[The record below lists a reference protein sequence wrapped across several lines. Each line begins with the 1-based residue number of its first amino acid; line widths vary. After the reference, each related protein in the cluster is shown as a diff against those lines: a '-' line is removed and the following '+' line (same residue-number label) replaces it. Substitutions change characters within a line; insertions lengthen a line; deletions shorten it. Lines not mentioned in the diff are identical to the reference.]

1 MFFWWFRSKV
11 LDSSLASLFIT
22 FPHIPLSKPTW
33 LSFQIYLDS
42 KHLSLL
48 SVLPLSFRDQH
59 TVFEKGHIVNI
70 FCLTGHTV
78 IVATTHL
85 CCYNANGHNCV
96 PIKVY
101 LRKSNKLNLDHSHS
115 LLTPD
120 CLVSLFPST
129 VIFSQVKK
137 RSCHLSAQNSAMVPL
152 LDQSKNP
159 FHNLQDPT

>member
-48 SVLPLSFRDQH
+48 SVLSLSFRDQH

-101 LRKSNKLNLDHSHS
+101 LCKSNKLNLDHKSQFTNS
-115 LLTPD
+115 WLPGL
-120 CLVSLFPST
+120 LVSIHCYLFS
-129 VIFSQVKK
+129 SQEKIM
-137 RSCHLSAQNSAMVPL
+137 SLIC
-152 LDQSKNP
+152 SKLCNGSSSGSE
-159 FHNLQDPT
+159 